1 MHSWLLF
8 SLVCG
13 PPIIC
18 GYYVRKFSLAADPSA
33 AKLAFVTGIV
43 LTFAGMIATWSY
55 QKQLTLGDL
64 RVLLTAGVLASA
76 GLSGYYVA
84 L

>member
-1 MHSWLLF
+1 MHFWLLL

-18 GYYVRKFSLAADPSA
+18 GYYVRKFSLSADPSA
-33 AKLAFVTGIV
+33 ATLAFVTGIV

-55 QKQLTLGDL
+55 RKQLRQGNL
-64 RVLLTAGVLASA
+64 RVLLTAGVFAA
-76 GLSGYYVA
+76 GGLSAYYVA